1 MPHIIRQRSLLLI
14 APLVLLLLMA
24 ATPGGASRASSL
36 RCDDQQSSGC
46 QEPAQPHAE
55 NSERQGFRQL
65 PPDRDLMHD
74 RRYMRVSGDADILD
88 APNGNVV
95 EHLPDGFNFITV
107 QSIEGDWVQAS
118 PGRWLHNSQLE
129 DTNYVVSDFTG
140 IFWPQIEPQHISA
153 WLLVNLYPSLEPG
166 GSPVESNGLH
176 YRYSRIDILDEVEV
190 DGWRWYQ
197 IGPDQWVEQTKVAK
211 VLPVERPEDVE
222 TERWIS
228 IDLYEQVLIAYEG
241 DSPVFATLVSTGRT
255 RFPTQE
261 GTFSIYWR
269 RPRTNMSWG
278 DPGDN
283 FYFLEE
289 VPWTMYYDGGRAIH
303 GAYWHDGFGYR
314 RSSGCVNLSLTD
326 AHWLYHW
333 VAEDMGHLSSPDI
346 EEDGI
351 QVYVYSSGEYR

>member
-1 MPHIIRQRSLLLI
+1 MKTRLPVLLVTILLLTLI
-14 APLVLLLLMA
+14 TAVTSA
-24 ATPGGASRASSL
+24 GSL
-36 RCDDQQSSGC
+36 RCDDRQAGGC
-46 QEPAQPHAE
+46 QEP
-55 NSERQGFRQL
+55 SRQAVEDYSTPDFRQL
-65 PPDRDLMHD
+65 APDSTLMHD
-74 RRYMRVSGDADILD
+74 RRYMRISGAADIRD

-95 EHLPDGFNFITV
+95 EHLPEGFNFITV
-107 QSIEGDWVQAS
+107 ANVEGDRVAAS
-118 PGRWLHNSQLE
+118 PGRWIHSSQLQ

-140 IFWPQIEPQHISA
+140 VFWPEVEPQHVSA
-153 WLLVNLYPSLEPG
+153 WLLVNLYPSREPG

-176 YRYSRIDILDEVEV
+176 YRYSRIDIFDEVEL
-190 DGWRWYQ
+190 DGWRWYL
-197 IGPDQWVEQTKVAK
+197 IGPDKWVEQTNVAK

-241 DSPVFATLVSTGRT
+241 NDIVFATLVSTGRA
-255 RFPTQE
+255 RFPTHE

-278 DPGDN
+278 TPGDN

-326 AHWLYHW
+326 AQWLYHW
-333 VAEDMGHLSSPDI
+333 VAEDMGHLASPDV
-346 EEDGI
+346 EENGI